1 VPWLQ
6 VKPVMS
12 DYITVWC
19 IIGSVI
25 HSNFLSYFANNNH
38 GVSPSSRRQERLE
51 CSVNLVVCNQQMYI
65 TIMTEA
71 EADMQYTTAK
81 LLDTET
87 YKLNTYSRQH
97 IVIKNEKH

>member
-81 LLDTET
+81 RLDTET

-97 IVIKNEKH
+97 IVI